1 MRHRRILGVY
11 KSFSRLDY
19 LELVRIIKL
28 SSEKRTPKRIILGAA
43 INASFGDRSLITELS
58 GKDC

>member
-28 SSEKRTPKRIILGAA
+28 SSEKRTPKRIILGA